1 MSSKQSNDYLS
12 TIQNIDER
20 TIIYLLIGIIFIV
33 LFILIWYVF
42 NINASPNQTS
52 NYLSILENIDENT
65 LSLIITGI
73 TVIII
78 IGFILYM
85 VYLSRLQSSE
95 CSHMNKLY
103 PSVDGNLRSIS
114 DSDPDCSGNLY
125 DYYIKAAY
133 NACSGGSYKNDYVDI
148 CVLKSIIKQ
157 GVRCLDF
164 EIYSIDDQPI
174 VATSTTNNYH
184 VKETLNYVN
193 FATVMDTIRNNA
205 FSGDTC
211 PNPSDPILIHLRFK
225 SNNQKM
231 YSKLAEIFESYNDLM
246 LGPAYS
252 YESEGK
258 NLGNF
263 PLLSLKNKIVLIADR
278 TNSAFFEN
286 QRLLEYIN
294 LTSNSMFMR
303 EYEYSDIKNNPDT
316 TELSEFN
323 RVGMTIVLPNKGS
336 NPSNPDGEVCR
347 ESGCQIVAMRY
358 QLSDKNLKENTKFF
372 DKASYA
378 FALKPLKLR
387 YRTPENNVE
396 IQSTNV
402 TVEIAE
408 NSTNNE
414 AATNTNYMNNL
425 FSNVS
430 TSFGSLGSE
439 TKETDPDT
447 TLLSFGSGLTSFGIT
462 PEST

>member
-1 MSSKQSNDYLS
+1 M
-12 TIQNIDER
+12 DE
-20 TIIYLLIGIIFIV
+20 
-33 LFILIWYVF
+33 
-42 NINASPNQTS
+42 
-52 NYLSILENIDENT
+52 DT
-65 LSLIITGI
+65 LSLIITAI

-78 IGFILYM
+78 ISFVLYM
-85 VYLSRLQSSE
+85 IYINRLEGSD
-95 CSHMNKLY
+95 CKHMNSLY
-103 PSVDGNLRSIS
+103 PSVDGNIKSIS
-114 DSDPDCSGNLY
+114 DSDPDCRGMLF

-133 NACSGGSYKNDYVDI
+133 NACSGGSYKDDYVDV
-148 CVLKSIIKQ
+148 CVLKAIIKQ

-164 EIYSIDDQPI
+164 EIYSIDDQPV

-184 VKETLNYVN
+184 VKETINSVS
-193 FATVMDTIRNNA
+193 FSKVMDTIRNNA

-263 PLLSLKNKIVLIADR
+263 PLLSLKKKIILIADR

-303 EYEYSDIKNNPDT
+303 KYEYSDIKNNPDV
-316 TELSEFN
+316 TELAEFN
-323 RVGMTIVLPNKGS
+323 RVGMTIVVPDKGS

-378 FALKPLKLR
+378 FVFKPLKLR
-387 YRTPENNVE
+387 YRSGEENVE
-396 IQSTNV
+396 RQMIDVPLQMPQKPTSTEPV
-402 TVEIAE
+402 
-408 NSTNNE
+408 NS
-414 AATNTNYMNNL
+414 NYMSNL
-425 FSNVS
+425 FGNVS
-430 TSFGSLGSE
+430 TSLGSFGTTSE
-439 TKETDPDT
+439 TTTPTDSTKVTSLFDSGLGT
-447 TLLSFGSGLTSFGIT
+447 GLTSFGST
-462 PEST
+462 PEVQA